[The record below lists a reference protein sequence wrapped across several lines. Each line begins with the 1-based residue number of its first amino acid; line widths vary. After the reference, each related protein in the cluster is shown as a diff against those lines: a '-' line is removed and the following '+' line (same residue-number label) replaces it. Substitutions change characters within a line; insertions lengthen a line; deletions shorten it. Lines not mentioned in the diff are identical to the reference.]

1 MFIPDNL
8 LMNSTLKPN
17 SSQDKKHHPQ
27 NLRALFWALTT
38 LSLQGFGGVLPVAQ
52 RVLVEE
58 KHWLTP
64 EQFVEEW
71 AIAQIMPGPNVVNLT
86 MMIGHRFFGLP
97 GAITALAG
105 MLIIPTIVVV
115 LIAVLYTQ
123 LLDFPA
129 AVGAL
134 KGMGAVS
141 AGLIIATGLKLL
153 KTLRSN
159 PVGII
164 MALFLATACFLSVAI
179 FHFPLGWVILIL
191 GAIAWRWC
199 FLQIKPS
206 NTTHPSIT

>member
-1 MFIPDNL
+1 
-8 LMNSTLKPN
+8 MNSTLKP
-17 SSQDKKHHPQ
+17 STSQVKKHHPQ

-52 RVLVEE
+52 RVLVEQ
-58 KHWLTP
+58 KKWLTP

-86 MMIGHRFFGLP
+86 MMIGHRFFGFK
-97 GAITALAG
+97 GAVTALAG
-105 MLIIPTIVVV
+105 MLIIPTLVVV

-123 LLDFPA
+123 LLDYPA
-129 AVGAL
+129 AIGAL

-153 KTLRSN
+153 KTLKSN
-159 PVGII
+159 PVGLI
-164 MALFLATACFLSVAI
+164 MSLFLALACFMSVAI

-191 GAIAWRWC
+191 GALAWRWC
-199 FLQIKPS
+199 YIQIQKS
-206 NTTHPSIT
+206 KA